1 MNRTILPFLFFL
13 FSFGI
18 TAHTQVTIDQSNFP
32 RPTSFIDTFA
42 LDFSFQTL
50 PSEGPDQ
57 FWDYSV
63 LQRDDTRTRTYIDAT
78 NDTEFSGAL
87 NYNES
92 FLSFQGLPIPRL
104 AYDGIDENG
113 YYQIGSEISEIGHS
127 ITAISGG
134 TNDTLRFLGE
144 KTAFE
149 GRIDYLQFPVTY
161 EKQWMGS
168 NIERINLELTVGAFG
183 LDKTPGQLK
192 REETQH
198 REVVGYGKLVI
209 PQADGTPSAPTPVL
223 LIKVEESYV
232 DSFFLGGAPAPAAIL
247 GAFGLTQG
255 VSINS
260 SLTHYLF
267 YRPGFG
273 SPILS
278 MAIFPEQGLISMVF
292 RPDGAEMTT
301 SIDEI
306 RWSAL
311 KSFPNPVKAGRSI
324 AIQTKSP
331 TPIGYFQLSDLS
343 GRIVRQQ
350 SFEAPVNRQFSIKI
364 PENINAGMYFYH
376 VFGRNS
382 EPIGRGKLQVN

>member
-1 MNRTILPFLFFL
+1 MSRPILPFLFFL
-13 FSFGI
+13 FSFVI
-18 TAHTQVTIDQSNFP
+18 PAHTQVTIDQSNFP
-32 RPTSFIDTFA
+32 RPAGFIDTFA

-57 FWDYSV
+57 FWDYSA
-63 LQRDDTRTRTYIDAT
+63 LQREETRSVTYVDATDDTQL
-78 NDTEFSGAL
+78 SGAL
-87 NYNES
+87 SYRES
-92 FLSFQGLPIPRL
+92 FLSFQGLPIPRV
-104 AYDGIDENG
+104 AYDGIDESG
-113 YYQIGSEISEIGHS
+113 YYQIGSAISEIGHS
-127 ITAISGG
+127 ITPISGG
-134 TNDTLRFLGE
+134 ANDTLRFLGE

-161 EKQWMGS
+161 EKKWTGS

-183 LDKTPGQLK
+183 LNQTPGQLK

-198 REVVGYGKLVI
+198 REVVGHGKVVI
-209 PQADGTPSAPTPVL
+209 PQANGTPSAPTPVL
-223 LIKVEESYV
+223 LIKVEETYV

-273 SPILS
+273 RPILS
-278 MAIFPEQGLISMVF
+278 MAILEEEGLLSMVF
-292 RPDGAEMTT
+292 RPEGAEMTT
-301 SIDEI
+301 SIEEI

-311 KSFPNPVKAGRSI
+311 KNFPNPVKAGRTI
-324 AIQTKSP
+324 VIRTKNP

-343 GRIVRQQ
+343 GRIVHKQ
-350 SFEAPVNRQFSIKI
+350 SFEAPTNRQFSIQI
-364 PENINAGMYFYH
+364 PATTNPGLYFYH
-376 VFGRNS
+376 IFGQHS

>member
-18 TAHTQVTIDQSNFP
+18 TAHTQVIIDQSNFP
-32 RPTSFIDTFA
+32 RPAGFVDTFA

-57 FWDYSV
+57 VWDYSA
-63 LQRDDTRTRTYIDAT
+63 LQRDDTRSRTYTDAT
-78 NDTEFSGAL
+78 DDAQFSDAL

-104 AYDGIDENG
+104 AYDGVDESG
-113 YYQIGSEISEIGHS
+113 YYQVGSAISEIGHS

-134 TNDTLRFLGE
+134 ANDTLRFLGE

-161 EKQWMGS
+161 EKQWTGS

-223 LIKVEESYV
+223 LIKVEETYV

-273 SPILS
+273 SPLLS

-292 RPDGAEMTT
+292 RSEGAEMTT

-311 KSFPNPVKAGRSI
+311 KSFPNPVRAGHSMV
-324 AIQTKSP
+324 IQTKNP

-343 GRIVRQQ
+343 GRIVHQQ
-350 SFEAPVNRQFSIKI
+350 SFEAPTNRQFSIQI
-364 PENINAGMYFYH
+364 PANTNPGLYFYH
-376 VFGRNS
+376 LFGQHS